1 MKNYQSIT
9 KNAGVALIYAI
20 GVLVLL
26 LQLRSIAA

>member
-9 KNAGVALIYAI
+9 KSAGMALIYAS
-20 GVLVLL
+20 GLLVLL